1 FTSWALG
8 KFRTRRSAGLATGF
22 LGIIIFIDDYFSA
35 LITGQVAR
43 PLTDKYNISRAKLAY
58 YVDTTASPVSVIA
71 PISSWWAG
79 VLGLVRPLL
88 VAVGLTC
95 ISSFQAFL
103 YLIPMNFYVITALI
117 MMFIVILT
125 RFDIGP
131 MREQER
137 RAIVDGVVV
146 DQLREVPGDSDED
159 LPSINNSSAKALLVP
174 MIGLAVTV
182 IIMMF
187 IRADLKQDHG
197 TFIPYLRTHL

>member
-1 FTSWALG
+1 
-8 KFRTRRSAGLATGF
+8 
-22 LGIIIFIDDYFSA
+22 
-35 LITGQVAR
+35 
-43 PLTDKYNISRAKLAY
+43 Y

-71 PISSWWAG
+71 PISSWGAG
-79 VLGLVRPLL
+79 VMGLVAPLL
-88 VAVGLTC
+88 LAAGLTS
-95 ISSFQAFL
+95 ISPFQAFL

-159 LPSINNSSAKALLVP
+159 LPSINNSRSEERRVGKECRSE
-174 MIGLAVTV
+174 
-182 IIMMF
+182 
-187 IRADLKQDHG
+187 RAAE
-197 TFIPYLRTHL
+197 